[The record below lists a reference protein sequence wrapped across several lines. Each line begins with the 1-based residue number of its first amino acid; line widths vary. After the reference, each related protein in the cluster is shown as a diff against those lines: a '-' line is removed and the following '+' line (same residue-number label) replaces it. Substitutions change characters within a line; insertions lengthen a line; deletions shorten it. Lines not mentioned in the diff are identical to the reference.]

1 MLPEKKLKIWDSYSM
16 IKTEAT
22 TNFKLKLVLLEIK
35 SAEESK
41 NVLHLQEKPV
51 LKATKL
57 ILLEK
62 TLITFSMN

>member
-1 MLPEKKLKIWDSYSM
+1 M

-22 TNFKLKLVLLEIK
+22 TNFKLKLVLSEIK

-41 NVLHLQEKPV
+41 NALHLQEKPV